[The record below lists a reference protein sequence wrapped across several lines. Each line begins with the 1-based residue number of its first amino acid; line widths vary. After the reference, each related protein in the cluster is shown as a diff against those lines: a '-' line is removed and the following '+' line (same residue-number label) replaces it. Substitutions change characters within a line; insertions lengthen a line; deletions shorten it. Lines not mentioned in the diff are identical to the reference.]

1 MENIQVI
8 IAGLTAIILFV
19 FGLENFSAEIQQ
31 ISGERFRKFLARATN
46 IPLIGLLIGALV
58 TAVIQSSSATSL
70 IAVSLVSVVSQS
82 LSRLLASRSIMIDV
96 AVR

>member
-58 TAVIQSSSATSL
+58 TAVIQSSSATSV
-70 IAVSLVSVVSQS
+70 IAVSLVNAGV
-82 LSRLLASRSIMIDV
+82 LSFNPLLHSSP
-96 AVR
+96 